1 MWKCYIFMQI
11 LSFQLNWFSYL
22 RQILGVLTGEKKS
35 IKNYTKPKLK
45 KNGTCEKL
53 KPPGVLKSCLQIIC
67 DFFCVA
73 GFTPR
78 FLLYPNTNHPADH
91 PTCLRGRAV

>member
-1 MWKCYIFMQI
+1 MQI

-22 RQILGVLTGEKKS
+22 RQILGVLTGEKKVLK
-35 IKNYTKPKLK
+35 ITLNLNLK

-53 KPPGVLKSCLQIIC
+53 KPPGVQKPCLQIIC

-73 GFTPR
+73 GFTPW
-78 FLLYPNTNHPADH
+78 FLLYPNTNHPADY

>member
-35 IKNYTKPKLK
+35 IKNYTKPKFK
-45 KNGTCEKL
+45 KKWNM
-53 KPPGVLKSCLQIIC
+53 
-67 DFFCVA
+67 
-73 GFTPR
+73 
-78 FLLYPNTNHPADH
+78 
-91 PTCLRGRAV
+91 